1 MLQISDPSEY
11 HDLAKEQPAKLAEM
25 RQLFFARNA
34 TAFAAPKL
42 KTDTAL
48 CEKYVEEHG
57 GYLGPYLGT
66 GPDRMKTEDG
76 GATSTVRIDIGKDA
90 WGPEFD
96 GIGGMS
102 DFLACDSVYLRHVSL
117 SDPWRL

>member
-1 MLQISDPSEY
+1 MPLLEGAHAVGSGWLFNKCREY
-11 HDLAKEQPAKLAEM
+11 VA
-25 RQLFFARNA
+25 
-34 TAFAAPKL
+34 
-42 KTDTAL
+42 
-48 CEKYVEEHG
+48 EHG

-66 GPDRMKTEDG
+66 GPDRMKTEDD

-96 GIGGMS
+96 GLGGTP

-117 SDPWRL
+117 CDPWRL

>member
-66 GPDRMKTEDG
+66 GPDRMKTEDD

-96 GIGGMS
+96 GIGGTPRLLGLRFCLS
-102 DFLACDSVYLRHVSL
+102 PSRKSV
-117 SDPWRL
+117 